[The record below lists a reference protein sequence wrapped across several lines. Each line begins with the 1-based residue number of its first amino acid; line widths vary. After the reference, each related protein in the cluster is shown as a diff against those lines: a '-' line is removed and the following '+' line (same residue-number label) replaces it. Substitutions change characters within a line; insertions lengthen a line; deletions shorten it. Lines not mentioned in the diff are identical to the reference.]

1 MLSVQFRMSGL
12 KQKRSGSEVE
22 NQSTIK
28 KARESISYEDL
39 SPSLLEVDT
48 QPMDEKKEER
58 KMPLFSP
65 SYLSQQKR
73 KLVY

>member
-1 MLSVQFRMSGL
+1 MLSFQFRMSGL
-12 KQKRSGSEVE
+12 KQKRSESEVK

-58 KMPLFSP
+58 KTPLFPP
-65 SYLSQQKR
+65 SYSSQQNE
-73 KLVY
+73 VS

>member
-22 NQSTIK
+22 NHSKIK

-48 QPMDEKKEER
+48 
-58 KMPLFSP
+58 
-65 SYLSQQKR
+65 
-73 KLVY
+73 